1 MTKLSRRALTI
12 LAGVALP
19 AALLMVAPTAVPA
32 NKTPKRVHIYLEGPI
47 NQTKDPGYTP
57 YSHNCCF
64 PSYVPTIQIEAK
76 LGGSKPAKIEVGV
89 YGIWSKCTGAEYA
102 DGESKNEITFKPKKK
117 SGNIPFS
124 GTHKEFPA
132 DTLTVTGRLA
142 GKRTASGTARLVEE
156 RGSTPDNAHAWG
168 TCDSGAVSW
177 TATRVPALSDIHAS
191 FNPDLV
197 YPEGL

>member
-1 MTKLSRRALTI
+1 MTKPRRRSLTI
-12 LAGVALP
+12 LALVALP
-19 AALLMVAPTAVPA
+19 AALVMVAPSAVPA
-32 NKTPKRVHIYLEGPI
+32 KTSKRVKIYLEGPI

-76 LGGSKPAKIEVGV
+76 LGGTKKPKVKVTV
-89 YGIWSKCTGAEYA
+89 YGLWSKCSGAEYA

-117 SGNIPFS
+117 NGSGQFS
-124 GTHKEFPA
+124 VTHTDFPA
-132 DTLTVTGRLA
+132 DTLTVTGQIVS
-142 GKRTASGTARLVEE
+142 KRTASGTARLVED

-168 TCDSGAVSW
+168 ICDSGAISW
-177 TATRVPALSDIHAS
+177 TATRVKALSDIHPS
-191 FNPDLV
+191 FNPNLV